1 VNTLAAAS
9 AASSSADTSALKR
22 PTQQF
27 GQEQFLTMML
37 AQLKNQDPLKPLE
50 PSEFLGQLAQF
61 STVTGVQEM
70 QKSLGTMVDSLRSS
84 QAIEGA
90 NFVGRQ
96 VLAPGSTAVFDG
108 GSAVQ
113 GAVDMPAGTAAA
125 ELIIRDA
132 AGAVVRTAPLDPRA
146 GLTGFAW
153 DGRNNAGNAVAPGA
167 YKIEVAARRGDRTE
181 ALETMLQSR
190 VDSVTLDTGGAGLM
204 LNTLNGTLPISAV
217 RRVM

>member
-1 VNTLAAAS
+1 
-9 AASSSADTSALKR
+9 
-22 PTQQF
+22 
-27 GQEQFLTMML
+27 
-37 AQLKNQDPLKPLE
+37 
-50 PSEFLGQLAQF
+50 
-61 STVTGVQEM
+61 
-70 QKSLGTMVDSLRSS
+70 MVDSLRSS
-84 QAIEGA
+84 QALEGA

-96 VLAPGSTAVFDG
+96 VLAPGSTATFDG
-108 GSAVQ
+108 ASTVR

-153 DGRNNAGNAVAPGA
+153 DGRNSAGNPVSPGA

-181 ALETMLQSR
+181 SLETMLQSR

-204 LNTLNGTLPISAV
+204 LNTMNGALPISAV

>member
-1 VNTLAAAS
+1 MSTLA
-9 AASSSADTSALKR
+9 
-22 PTQQF
+22 

-70 QKSLGTMVDSLRSS
+70 QKSLGTMVEALRSS
-84 QAIEGA
+84 QALEGA
-90 NFVGRQ
+90 TFVGRD
-96 VLAPGSTAVFDG
+96 VLAPGRTGVFDG
-108 GSAVQ
+108 ASAVR
-113 GAVDMPAGTAAA
+113 GAVEMPAGVAAA

-153 DGRNNAGNAVAPGA
+153 DGRNNAGNPAAPGA
-167 YKIEVAARRGDRTE
+167 YQIEVAARRGDRTE

-204 LNTLNGTLPISAV
+204 LNTMNGTLPISVV

>member
-1 VNTLAAAS
+1 MTSLAAPSAS
-9 AASSSADTSALKR
+9 TSSVDTSALKR

-27 GQEQFLTMML
+27 GQDQFLTMML

-84 QAIEGA
+84 QALEGA

-96 VLAPGSTAVFDG
+96 VLAPGSTATFDG
-108 GSAVQ
+108 ASTVR

-153 DGRNNAGNAVAPGA
+153 DGRNSAGNPAAPGA
-167 YKIEVAARRGDRTE
+167 YQIEVAARRGDRTE

-204 LNTLNGTLPISAV
+204 LNTMNGALPISAV

>member
-1 VNTLAAAS
+1 MTSLAAPSAS
-9 AASSSADTSALKR
+9 TSSVDTSALKR

-84 QAIEGA
+84 QALEGA

-96 VLAPGSTAVFDG
+96 VLH
-108 GSAVQ
+108 Q
-113 GAVDMPAGTAAA
+113 K
-125 ELIIRDA
+125 RDT
-132 AGAVVRTAPLDPRA
+132 RITW
-146 GLTGFAW
+146 TGRLGHW
-153 DGRNNAGNAVAPGA
+153 RH
-167 YKIEVAARRGDRTE
+167 
-181 ALETMLQSR
+181 S
-190 VDSVTLDTGGAGLM
+190 S
-204 LNTLNGTLPISAV
+204 NTLRKCAASNITHKRQSECRAQQ
-217 RRVM
+217 

>member
-1 VNTLAAAS
+1 MTTLAAA
-9 AASSSADTSALKR
+9 ASSTQSLDSPVAKKPA
-22 PTQQF
+22 QQF

-70 QKSLGTMVDSLRSS
+70 QKSLGTMVEALRSS
-84 QAIEGA
+84 QALEGA
-90 NFVGRQ
+90 NFVGRD
-96 VLAPGSTAVFDG
+96 VLAPGRTAVFDG
-108 GSAVQ
+108 ESAVL
-113 GAVDMPAGTAAA
+113 GAVDMPAGVAAA

-153 DGRNNAGNAVAPGA
+153 DGRSNAGNPVAPGA
-167 YKIEVAARRGDRTE
+167 YQIEVAARRGDRTE

-204 LNTLNGTLPISAV
+204 LNTMNGSLAISAV